1 MLYSFIKH
9 GEEYLIK
16 MSLYELPNATSSLDN
31 MLVQAIAA
39 SPSFTPLLLVF
50 AFFVVF
56 LGGSGRQLARNG
68 TADYSMWSVIASL
81 SIFMISL
88 IMSTIT
94 GIIRL
99 DWLVIVVVVTIFSG
113 VWFFLDRKPSEV

>member
-68 TADYSMWSVIASL
+68 TADYSMWCVIASL

-113 VWFFLDRKPSEV
+113 VWFFLDRKPSEI

>member
-1 MLYSFIKH
+1 
-9 GEEYLIK
+9 